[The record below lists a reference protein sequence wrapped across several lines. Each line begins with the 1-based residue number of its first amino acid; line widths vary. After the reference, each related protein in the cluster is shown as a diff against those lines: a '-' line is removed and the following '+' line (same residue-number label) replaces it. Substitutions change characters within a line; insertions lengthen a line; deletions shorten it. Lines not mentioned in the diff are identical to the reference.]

1 MKVLQFIPS
10 MSLKDGGTTT
20 YIQEL
25 APELGNLVDLH
36 VCALGN
42 LEDCIRLENATV
54 HTIEVS
60 LKHIFR
66 MKRQWMALLDDI
78 KPDIVH
84 INCCWMP
91 QCALVQRWT
100 RQCQKLSIINY
111 KLPILLTPHG
121 MLEPWIVKRH
131 YWTKKVPA
139 ILLYQKWAVKD
150 ANVIVATA
158 EEEKKHIAELGWN
171 DNIAMLPNGI
181 NVSAIDMKTQW
192 KRPKDLLFMSRLHPK
207 KGLEM
212 LLEALKDVD
221 ALSLK
226 IAGGG
231 DAAYVQSLKDLATS
245 LGLNERV
252 SFLGT
257 VFGEEKWQEI
267 RKSDIVVLPSYSEN
281 FGLIVAE
288 ALASGTP
295 VLTTTGTPWKSI
307 EERQCGW
314 HVEPNMMCIKDALI
328 SALSLSE
335 EEMEDMGKRA
345 RILIEDK
352 FDVKVLAANL
362 YKLYSSFS
370 AM

>member
-25 APELGNLVDLH
+25 APELGKLVDLH

-60 LKHIFR
+60 LKHILR
-66 MKRQWMALLDDI
+66 MKRQWMSLLDDI

-100 RQCQKLSIINY
+100 RQWQKLSIINY
-111 KLPILLTPHG
+111 KLSIALTPHG

-131 YWTKKVPA
+131 YLTKKVPA
-139 ILLYQKWAVKD
+139 IFLYQKWAVKD
-150 ANVIVATA
+150 ADVIVATA
-158 EEEKKHIAELGWN
+158 DEEKKHIAELGWN

-181 NVSAIDMKTQW
+181 NVSAIEMKTTW

-221 ALSLK
+221 GLSLK

-252 SFLGT
+252 SFLGA
-257 VFGEEKWQEI
+257 VFGEEKWQKI
-267 RKSDIVVLPSYSEN
+267 RDSDIVVLPSYSEN

-314 HVEPNMMCIKDALI
+314 QVEPNMMCIKDALI
-328 SALSLSE
+328 SILDLSE
-335 EEMEDMGKRA
+335 EEIKDMGKRA

-352 FDVKVLAANL
+352 FDVKSLAANL
-362 YKLYSSFS
+362 SNLYSSYS
-370 AM
+370 AL

>member
-25 APELGNLVDLH
+25 APELGKLVDLH

-42 LEDCIRLENATV
+42 LEDCIHLKNATV

-100 RQCQKLSIINY
+100 RQWQKLSIVNY
-111 KLPILLTPHG
+111 QLSIALTPHG

-150 ANVIVATA
+150 ADVIVATA

-181 NVSAIDMKTQW
+181 NVSAIEMKTQW
-192 KRPKDLLFMSRLHPK
+192 KHPKDLLFMSRLHPK

-221 ALSLK
+221 GLSLK

-231 DAAYVQSLKDLATS
+231 DAAYVKSLKDLATT

-252 SFLGT
+252 SFLGA

-267 RKSDIVVLPSYSEN
+267 RESDIVVLPSYSEN

-295 VLTTTGTPWKSI
+295 VLTTTGTPWESI
-307 EERQCGW
+307 KERLCGW
-314 HVEPNMMCIKDALI
+314 QVEPNILCIKDALI

-335 EEMEDMGKRA
+335 EEMKDMGKRA
-345 RILIEDK
+345 RTLIEEK

-362 YKLYSSFS
+362 YKLYSSFG